1 MSLYLKRL
9 TFKVLGVFLAGVA
22 AMAAAAQPFNV
33 LTFDWTATL
42 TVAGSA
48 AVLALLDGVAGAFT
62 GDKEDPSITR

>member
-9 TFKVLGVFLAGVA
+9 AFKVLGVFLGGLL

-33 LTFDWTATL
+33 LTFDWTSAL
-42 TVAGSA
+42 TVAGSL

>member
-9 TFKVLGVFLAGVA
+9 AFKVLGVFLAGVA

-48 AVLALLDGVAGAFT
+48 SVLALLDGLAGRFT
-62 GDKEDPSITR
+62 GEPDQPSVTR